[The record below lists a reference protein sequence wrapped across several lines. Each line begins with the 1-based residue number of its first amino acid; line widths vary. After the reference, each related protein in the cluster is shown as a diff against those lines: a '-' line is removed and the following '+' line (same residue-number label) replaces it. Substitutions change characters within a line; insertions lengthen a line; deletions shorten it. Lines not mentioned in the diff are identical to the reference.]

1 MEGGGECLVFG
12 QVVEGAPPTPVG
24 GAPPCAF
31 VSDGVW
37 VIDCGVL
44 AYSERDSEIEGDA
57 RLGILFEETCDLAST
72 RPSTLRGTTKFPAF
86 QR

>member
-57 RLGILFEETCDLAST
+57 RLGILFEET
-72 RPSTLRGTTKFPAF
+72 
-86 QR
+86 